1 MAYEYVY
8 TYPGSGTPL
17 TSMTITSDY
26 PPELRGQFAGIF
38 IVPTILAFE
47 DVSNVATSSDLD
59 NTYTN
64 NELVYEKK
72 AILASGSSTGVTGYV
87 ERAFYYDYLGR
98 VIQTVE
104 KNHLGGISRTSIKY
118 DLAGNILKQ
127 HESHQRGP
135 GFTADTKLTTFTYD
149 VRGRMLSETA
159 SINGSTSGT
168 VTYSYNELGQLTG
181 KTYGNGAT
189 ESMAYNIQGWLS
201 SKNAVKSGTN
211 LFSMNLLYYNST
223 RAANKFSGNIAEW
236 QWTQGTA
243 SQNSYALS
251 YDKLSR
257 LLNSNR
263 YVGGTSTNAFTE
275 QNITYDKNGNITQ
288 LQRYG
293 STGSLQD
300 NFTYNYNGATHN
312 GNRLS
317 SISGSVSATYAY
329 DNNGNM
335 TTDGRKNLAITYNVL
350 NLQQSIS
357 QNSTTMA
364 EYSYLS
370 DGTKCGVVD
379 NTTNGYDYLGSLI
392 YNRSGSVRTLES
404 AAFGGGRFV
413 NTNNTILPYYYITD
427 HLGSTRVITD
437 NSGNVVERNDYYPF
451 GGKHAN
457 SSYAQLTTNKQK
469 FNGKELQTTG
479 NTGFLD
485 YGARMY
491 DDVIGRWGVVDP
503 MAEKMPWVSSYVYCS
518 DNPVNKIDPNGRREW
533 PVNKTY
539 NGNGHRHE
547 NNWHASR
554 PNGRLHQ
561 GVDVNHTGGGNT
573 DQGAPI
579 VATHN
584 GTVTKIGHAGDGDGG
599 GNRIQITSA
608 DGTVATS
615 YMHLDATSSGLKV
628 GSEIKEGQQIGT
640 MGRSGAKGQ
649 FDKNYKSHLHY
660 EILVNGEKINPA
672 DGTSHLVDPQ
682 QIIDSRTPTL
692 QKEYNGGTLPEV
704 TVVGQSPEA
713 PQRPLSQIP
722 IPEIKITEIVPNK

>member
-1 MAYEYVY
+1 MD
-8 TYPGSGTPL
+8 SG
-17 TSMTITSDY
+17 
-26 PPELRGQFAGIF
+26 FAIPSTLSF
-38 IVPTILAFE
+38 SA
-47 DVSNVATSSDLD
+47 VSNVVSTSDKD
-59 NTYTN
+59 VTAVK
-64 NELVYEKK
+64 EVKVYEKK

-149 VRGRMLSETA
+149 VRGRMLSETTI
-159 SINGSTSGT
+159 INGSTSGT
-168 VTYSYNELGQLTG
+168 VTYAYNELGQLTG

-189 ESMAYNIQGWLS
+189 ESMAYNIQGWLN
-201 SKNAVKSGTN
+201 SKDAVKSGTN

-223 RAANKFSGNIAEW
+223 RAANKFTGNIAEW

-300 NFTYNYNGATHN
+300 NFTFNYNGATHN

-335 TTDGRKNLAITYNVL
+335 TTDGRKNLQISYNVL

-392 YNRSGSVRTLES
+392 YSRSGSVRTLES

-427 HLGSTRVITD
+427 QLGSTRVITD
-437 NSGNVVERNDYYPF
+437 NSGSVVERNDYYPF

-457 SSYAQLTTNKQK
+457 SGYAQLTTNKQK

-503 MAEKMPWVSSYVYCS
+503 MAEGYYRHSPYHFSGNNPIRFLDLNGMNYGDFVDEKGNIIGNDGISDGKVYVVKSTESGTSKS
-518 DNPVNKIDPNGRREW
+518 DIKATKDFI
-533 PVNKTY
+533 KT
-539 NGNGHRHE
+539 N
-547 NNWHASR
+547 S
-554 PNGRLHQ
+554 
-561 GVDVNHTGGGNT
+561 GNT
-573 DQGAPI
+573 EA
-579 VATHN
+579 
-584 GTVTKIGHAGDGDGG
+584 
-599 GNRIQITSA
+599 
-608 DGTVATS
+608 
-615 YMHLDATSSGLKV
+615 
-628 GSEIKEGQQIGT
+628 
-640 MGRSGAKGQ
+640 
-649 FDKNYKSHLHY
+649 FKNNST
-660 EILVNGEKINPA
+660 A
-672 DGTSHLVDPQ
+672 
-682 QIIDSRTPTL
+682 
-692 QKEYNGGTLPEV
+692 YN
-704 TVVGQSPEA
+704 
-713 PQRPLSQIP
+713 
-722 IPEIKITEIVPNK
+722 K